1 MAAIAITTTT
11 QDITGDFDLAVRGTP
26 GVPVGPTILKALG
39 AGGTNFV
46 VAKQLT
52 VNEVAFVKNT
62 GTNAYK
68 LATAVSGLTVE
79 FSQ

>member
-1 MAAIAITTTT
+1 MATEITTSS
-11 QDITGDFDLAVRGTP
+11 QDITGDFDLVVRGTP
-26 GVPVGPTILKALG
+26 AGPLGPTILKALG

-52 VNEVAFVKNT
+52 NNEVAFVKNT
-62 GTNAYK
+62 GTNAYR
-68 LATAVSGLTVE
+68 LAAAVSGLTVE

>member
-1 MAAIAITTTT
+1 MAATAITTTT
-11 QDITGDFDLAVRGTP
+11 QDITGDFDLVVRGTTTAL
-26 GVPVGPTILKALG
+26 VGPTILKALG
-39 AGGTNFV
+39 TGGTDFV

-52 VNEVAFVKNT
+52 VNDVQFVKNT

-68 LATAVSGLTVE
+68 LAAAVSGLTVE